1 MGSKLESTEH
11 STPIVETENRSSS
24 TSHNSSIKDNENA
37 DVENARGSAAV
48 VPNWKPSTHELLIM
62 LSLAVISLMVSLDA
76 SIIITSLTQMTSEL
90 GGTATEGFWIG
101 TSYLLTNAVF
111 MPVIASLSDI
121 FGRPVCLLTSLVFF
135 TVGSI
140 VAATAKTMMT
150 LLVGRC
156 VQGIGGGGITILA
169 LVIFTDIVPLRFRGK
184 FYGIIQAAWA
194 IGSLLGPVLGGAFA
208 KNTAWRWV
216 FYLMFPFCFVGFATI
231 PFVLTLKPKTE
242 TLGTKLKRVD
252 WTGYALFISSMTSFL
267 IAISW
272 GGVQQ
277 PWDSWRTIV
286 PLVLGVFG
294 LILTGFWELYRAKEP
309 FLRRSLFY
317 CPSAF
322 AAYLGTFI
330 QGLMM
335 FGCLYYAALYF
346 IAVRHTTFLQAGVD
360 MLPQA
365 LALVPISIIVGGL
378 ITRANRFR
386 WAVWSGWLIATIGT
400 GLLVIWGAN
409 TPPTAWIPIMMT
421 VGIGHGLILSAQ
433 NFATQAIALPRD
445 EASAAAM
452 YAFLRSLG
460 SAMGVGI
467 GGSVFQ
473 NTMAVKLKQYGL
485 PATIAKNA
493 ESYIS
498 VMWKDGIDPVVR
510 TQSIDA
516 YVFGIRGTFAFFCG
530 MGGLAGIAS
539 LFIKHF
545 DMNKELDSDHK
556 LGQMRGSRSPKQQ
569 HPLQGSDEGK
579 SVQSSTRN

>member
-1 MGSKLESTEH
+1 MFPPTSSSSPVFILQRKMGSKLEPMEH
-11 STPIVETENRSSS
+11 SAPIVEMENRSSNN
-24 TSHNSSIKDNENA
+24 SHNSSIKDNENA
-37 DVENARGSAAV
+37 DVENARVSAV
-48 VPNWKPSTHELLIM
+48 VAPNWKPSTHEFLIM

-101 TSYLLTNAVF
+101 TSYLLANAVF

-121 FGRPVCLLTSLVFF
+121 FGRPQLTFHS
-135 TVGSI
+135 
-140 VAATAKTMMT
+140 
-150 LLVGRC
+150 
-156 VQGIGGGGITILA
+156 
-169 LVIFTDIVPLRFRGK
+169 
-184 FYGIIQAAWA
+184 QAAWA

-346 IAVRHTTFLQAGVD
+346 IAVRHTSFLEAGVD

-409 TPPTAWIPIMMT
+409 TPPTAWIPIMIT

-545 DMNKELDSDHK
+545 DMNKELASDHK

-579 SVQSSTRN
+579 SIKPSTRN